1 MKIRLQ
7 IVLFLFAISIVSSV
21 SAQKKDPMAMMTSRA
36 SRLID
41 STMSAINLRAERFN
55 QELQV
60 INQTKPL
67 DAASLTPEK
76 IPSSITKVKDFL
88 GYLEVH
94 RALSVRLR
102 KMTDD
107 SVKAMRSEMPTR
119 VREDFLKEFLEAY
132 HKDQESFDKYT
143 LALTK
148 VYVNVSEV
156 LKFLAGEISLVG
168 DKHPKFGLERTKAKI
183 SLVGDKIQFE
193 SKEDYEHYQEMMDA
207 VNKSN
212 KKLITASADSQK
224 ATLEAS
230 EAMQKAY
237 GTGAK

>member
-7 IVLFLFAISIVSSV
+7 IVLLLLVVLFFSSV

-41 STMSAINLRAERFN
+41 STMGAINLRAERFN
-55 QELQV
+55 QELQI
-60 INQTKPL
+60 INLTKPL
-67 DAASLTPEK
+67 DATSLTPEK
-76 IPSSITKVKDFL
+76 IASSIIKVKDFL
-88 GYLEVH
+88 NYLEVH
-94 RALSVRLR
+94 RSLSVRLR
-102 KMTDD
+102 KITDD

-156 LKFLAGEISLVG
+156 LKFLAG
-168 DKHPKFGLERTKAKI
+168 AKI
-183 SLVGDKIQFE
+183 SLVGDKIQFD
-193 SKEDYEHYQEMMDA
+193 SKDDYEHYQEMMDA

-237 GTGAK
+237 GSGVK

>member
-21 SAQKKDPMAMMTSRA
+21 SAQKKDLMTMMSTRA

-41 STMSAINLRAERFN
+41 STMGAINLRAERFN

-76 IPSSITKVKDFL
+76 IPISITKVKDFL

-156 LKFLAGEISLVG
+156 LKFLAG
-168 DKHPKFGLERTKAKI
+168 AKI
-183 SLVGDKIQFE
+183 SLVGDKIQFD
-193 SKEDYEHYQEMMDA
+193 SKDDYEHYQEMMDA

-212 KKLITASADSQK
+212 KKLITASAESQK

-237 GTGAK
+237 GADAK

>member
-7 IVLFLFAISIVSSV
+7 IVLLLLVVLFFSSV
-21 SAQKKDPMAMMTSRA
+21 SAQKKDPMAIMTSRA

-41 STMSAINLRAERFN
+41 STMGAINLRAERFN
-55 QELQV
+55 QELQI
-60 INQTKPL
+60 INLTKPL
-67 DAASLTPEK
+67 DATSLTPEK
-76 IPSSITKVKDFL
+76 IASSIIKVKDFL
-88 GYLEVH
+88 NYLEVH
-94 RALSVRLR
+94 RSLSVRLR
-102 KMTDD
+102 KITDD

-156 LKFLAGEISLVG
+156 LKFLAG
-168 DKHPKFGLERTKAKI
+168 AKI
-183 SLVGDKIQFE
+183 SLVGDKIQFD
-193 SKEDYEHYQEMMDA
+193 SKDDYEHYQEMMDA

-212 KKLITASADSQK
+212 KKLIAASADSQK

-237 GTGAK
+237 GSGVK

>member
-7 IVLFLFAISIVSSV
+7 IILLLLTVSV
-21 SAQKKDPMAMMTSRA
+21 VTPVFAQKKDPMAMMTTRA

-41 STMSAINLRAERFN
+41 STMGAINLRAERFN

-67 DAASLTPEK
+67 DATSLTPEK
-76 IPSSITKVKDFL
+76 IQSSITKVKDFL
-88 GYLEVH
+88 NYLEVH
-94 RALSVRLR
+94 RSLSVRLR

-156 LKFLAGEISLVG
+156 LKFLAG
-168 DKHPKFGLERTKAKI
+168 AKI
-183 SLVGDKIQFE
+183 SLVGDKIQFD
-193 SKEDYEHYQEMMDA
+193 SKDDYDHYQEMMDA

-237 GTGAK
+237 GSGAK

>member
-7 IVLFLFAISIVSSV
+7 IVLLLLVVLFFSSV
-21 SAQKKDPMAMMTSRA
+21 SAQKKDPMAIMTSRA

-41 STMSAINLRAERFN
+41 STMGAINLRAERFN
-55 QELQV
+55 QELQI
-60 INQTKPL
+60 INLTKPL
-67 DAASLTPEK
+67 DATSLTPEK
-76 IPSSITKVKDFL
+76 IASSIIKVKDFL
-88 GYLEVH
+88 NYLEVH
-94 RALSVRLR
+94 RSLSVRLR
-102 KMTDD
+102 KITDD

-156 LKFLAGEISLVG
+156 LTFLAG
-168 DKHPKFGLERTKAKI
+168 AKI
-183 SLVGDKIQFE
+183 SLVSDKIQFD
-193 SKEDYEHYQEMMDA
+193 SKDDYEHYQEMMDA

-237 GTGAK
+237 GSGVK

>member
-21 SAQKKDPMAMMTSRA
+21 SAQKKDLMTMMSTRA

-76 IPSSITKVKDFL
+76 IPISITKVKDFL

-156 LKFLAGEISLVG
+156 LKFLAG
-168 DKHPKFGLERTKAKI
+168 AKI
-183 SLVGDKIQFE
+183 SLVGDKIQFD
-193 SKEDYEHYQEMMDA
+193 SKDDYEHYQEMMDA

-237 GTGAK
+237 GSGAK

>member
-7 IVLFLFAISIVSSV
+7 IVLLLLVVLFFSSV

-41 STMSAINLRAERFN
+41 STMGAINLRAERFN
-55 QELQV
+55 QELQI
-60 INQTKPL
+60 INLTKPL
-67 DAASLTPEK
+67 DATSLTPEK
-76 IPSSITKVKDFL
+76 IASSIIKVKDFL
-88 GYLEVH
+88 NYLEVH
-94 RALSVRLR
+94 RSLSVRLR
-102 KMTDD
+102 KITDD

-156 LKFLAGEISLVG
+156 LKFLAG
-168 DKHPKFGLERTKAKI
+168 AKI
-183 SLVGDKIQFE
+183 SLVGDKIQFD
-193 SKEDYEHYQEMMDA
+193 SKDDYEHYQEMMDA

-212 KKLITASADSQK
+212 KKLIAASADSQK

-237 GTGAK
+237 GSGVK

>member
-76 IPSSITKVKDFL
+76 IPISITKVKDFL

-156 LKFLAGEISLVG
+156 LKFLAG
-168 DKHPKFGLERTKAKI
+168 AKI
-183 SLVGDKIQFE
+183 SLVGDKIQFD
-193 SKEDYEHYQEMMDA
+193 SKDDYEHYQEMMDA

-212 KKLITASADSQK
+212 KKLISASADSQK